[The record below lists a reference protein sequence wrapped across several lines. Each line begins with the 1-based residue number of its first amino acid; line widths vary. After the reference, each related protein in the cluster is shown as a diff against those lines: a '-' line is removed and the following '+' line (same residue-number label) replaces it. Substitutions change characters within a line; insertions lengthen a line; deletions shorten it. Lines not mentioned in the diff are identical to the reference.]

1 MSEIYRILDQHRRA
15 LHGPAW
21 HGDSVW
27 QILEGVTPEQ
37 AQLRPLSKTHT
48 IWELVA
54 HMTFWETEVRHR
66 LEKLEPQSEA
76 EFNFPKMPEPTAEN
90 WARVLDAFRESNREF
105 RHVVEKLDDSQ
116 LENPLSSPQNTIYV
130 ELHGVVQHHLY
141 HAGQI
146 ALLRKNS
153 SQTQVIRGL

>member
-1 MSEIYRILDQHRRA
+1 MSEIQRILDQHHGA

-37 AQLRPLSKTHT
+37 AQLCPLSKTHT

-66 LEKLEPQSEA
+66 LQKLEPQSEA
-76 EFNFPKMPEPTAEN
+76 ELNFPRMPTATAEN
-90 WARVLDAFRESNREF
+90 WARQLDAFRESNGKF
-105 RHVVEKLDDSQ
+105 RDAVKNLDDSQ
-116 LENPLSSPQNTIYV
+116 LETPLSSAQNTIYV
-130 ELHGVVQHHLY
+130 ELHGVIQHHLY

-146 ALLRKNS
+146 AILRKNS
-153 SQTQVIRGL
+153 G